1 MAASSLPR
9 PPSAPL
15 RAAKQN
21 RSQDQRGA
29 TVTPQS
35 GQNALGPGARR
46 WSPAEWLAWLT
57 FALIAVNAFVYTWR
71 AANPLVISDG
81 WFYLGAFVEKAAKGL
96 LTPGDFFIK
105 RTALDHSLPLH
116 KLLML
121 ANYRF
126 FGLDFIVDAFVGLL
140 FAVATLLLIRRVIR
154 GSSGPFFKAVPA
166 QLGFVAI
173 CAVYL
178 SLNAAAV
185 FEWPLLAMG
194 LCLQFFFFAL
204 FASAWRACA
213 TGRYVVLALC
223 AAASLIVADGGGII
237 AVIATV
243 IALGVL
249 AVRGWQRPRALAAM
263 GLLVVSAV
271 AYKVAYV
278 LLAPPYAD
286 APIKAG
292 LSAVLAI
299 PRLASHVALWIEVS
313 LSASIMHPT
322 LTALAFGSHSS
333 FVDAALA
340 IVLAVGHLWF
350 WRQAFK
356 GRPSATSHV
365 AVCVMLLFYGFFAG
379 VLLARVPA
387 YGDGSFNQP
396 RYILFYQL
404 NVVALLMMAID
415 AAAEAGIAGSGRR
428 KTAALVVASLALIFI
443 QIPLTKMGWTH
454 EVFERKYVEHV
465 AEQMDALAADPQQ
478 PPKNCLPQLPVCRM
492 PEARRRELMTLLE
505 SEHLN
510 LFSDAFRRRHDFPA
524 AP

>member
-1 MAASSLPR
+1 MGGPVAAQHR
-9 PPSAPL
+9 PHVGDS
-15 RAAKQN
+15 
-21 RSQDQRGA
+21 
-29 TVTPQS
+29 V
-35 GQNALGPGARR
+35 ARR
-46 WSPAEWLAWLT
+46 WSPAEWLAWGM
-57 FALIAVNAFVYTWR
+57 FAVIAANAFLYTWR

-81 WFYLGAFVEKAAKGL
+81 WFYLGAFIEKAANGL

-140 FAVATLLLIRRVIR
+140 SAIATLLLIRRLMR
-154 GSSGPFFKAVPA
+154 DSSGPFFKTAPA

-194 LCLQFFFFAL
+194 LCLQFFFFVL

-213 TGRYVVLALC
+213 TGRYALLALC

-237 AVIATV
+237 AVIATIV
-243 IALGVL
+243 ALGVL
-249 AVRGWQRPRALAAM
+249 SARGWQRPHALVAM
-263 GLLVVSAV
+263 GLLAVFAVV
-271 AYKVAYV
+271 YKAAYV

-286 APIKAG
+286 APIKSG

-299 PRLASHVALWIEVS
+299 PHLAQHVVMWIEAS

-322 LTALAFGSHSS
+322 LTALAFGSRSTV
-333 FVDAALA
+333 VDAGLA
-340 IVLAVGHLWF
+340 IILVIGHLWF

-365 AVCVMLLFYGFFAG
+365 AVCTMLLFYGFFAG

-415 AAAEAGIAGSGRR
+415 AAAEAGIGDSARR
-428 KTAALVVASLALIFI
+428 RTAALVIASLALIFI
-443 QIPLTKMGWTH
+443 QIPLTRMGWTH
-454 EVFERKYVEHV
+454 EVFERRYVEHV
-465 AEQMDALAADPQQ
+465 AAQMDALAADPQH
-478 PPKNCLPQLPVCRM
+478 PPTNCLPQLPVCHM
-492 PEARRRELMTLLE
+492 PEPRRRELMTLLE
-505 SEHLN
+505 REHLN

-524 AP
+524 SP

>member
-1 MAASSLPR
+1 MPLSGIGSPGHTGAK
-9 PPSAPL
+9 APGEHV
-15 RAAKQN
+15 Q
-21 RSQDQRGA
+21 Q
-29 TVTPQS
+29 
-35 GQNALGPGARR
+35 GPDTGVGR
-46 WSPAEWLAWLT
+46 WSPAVWLAWGM
-57 FALIAVNAFVYTWR
+57 FALIAANAFVYTWR

-81 WFYLGAFVEKAAKGL
+81 WFYLGAFIEKAAKGL
-96 LTPGDFFIK
+96 LTPADFFIK

-126 FGLDFIVDAFVGLL
+126 FGLDFIVDALVGLL
-140 FAVATLLLIRRVIR
+140 FAMATLLLIRRVVR
-154 GSSGPFFKAVPA
+154 ESSGPFFKTTPA

-213 TGRYVVLALC
+213 TGRYVLFALC
-223 AAASLIVADGGGII
+223 AAASLVVADGGGII
-237 AVIATV
+237 AVIAT
-243 IALGVL
+243 ILALGVL
-249 AVRGWQRPRALAAM
+249 AARGWQRPRALVAM
-263 GLLVVSAV
+263 GLLAVFAVV
-271 AYKVAYV
+271 YKVAYI

-286 APIKAG
+286 APIKSG

-299 PRLASHVALWIEVS
+299 PNLAQHVVMWIESS
-313 LSASIMHPT
+313 LSASIMHPM
-322 LTALAFGSHSS
+322 LTALAFGSRSTV
-333 FVDAALA
+333 VDAGLA
-340 IVLAVGHLWF
+340 ILLVIGHLWF

-365 AVCVMLLFYGFFAG
+365 AVCAMLLFYGFFAG

-404 NVVALLMMAID
+404 NIVALLMMAID
-415 AAAEAGIAGSGRR
+415 AAAEAGLAGAGRR
-428 KTAALVVASLALIFI
+428 RTSALVAVSVVLILV
-443 QIPLTKMGWTH
+443 QLPLTKMGWTH
-454 EVFERKYVEHV
+454 EVFQRRYVEHV
-465 AEQMDALAADPQQ
+465 AAQMDALAADPQQ
-478 PPKNCLPQLPVCRM
+478 PPKDCLPQLPVCHM

-505 SEHLN
+505 SQHLN
-510 LFSDAFRRRHDFPA
+510 LFSDGFRRRHDFPA
-524 AP
+524 PP